1 MVLFGGRDLSPFA
14 PYVALAI
21 FPVALLLGLSFN
33 PVEFAW
39 AFHHGLEPMPNEVR
53 DKAESIR
60 LCLDFL
66 VDALIL
72 GFVATLM
79 LRNSVPAARVGLHLE
94 NWKSNAALGVTAGI
108 LLIVLLR
115 LMFKCTSIGASEI
128 FVYRVRRGS
137 LLLWVLI
144 FVAGAF
150 SEELW
155 IAFCLVAL
163 MANGLAMPLSVAI
176 TAVVFGAVH
185 YGYRL
190 GVIAVALKGT
200 ISALLFLWSGSLIPS
215 FLYHF
220 IGNLSSL
227 YWARRGIQ

>member
-1 MVLFGGRDLSPFA
+1 
-14 PYVALAI
+14 
-21 FPVALLLGLSFN
+21 
-33 PVEFAW
+33 
-39 AFHHGLEPMPNEVR
+39 MPNEVR
-53 DKAESIR
+53 DKAENVR
-60 LCLDFL
+60 LYLNFL

-79 LRNSVPAARVGLHLE
+79 LRNSVPAARVGLHLG
-94 NWKSNAALGVTAGI
+94 NWKSNTALGVTAGI
-108 LLIVLLR
+108 LLIVLQS
-115 LMFKCTSIGASEI
+115 LMTKRTRSGPSET
-128 FVYRVRRGS
+128 FAYHVRRGS
-137 LLLWVLI
+137 VLLWVLI
-144 FVAGAF
+144 FIAGAF

-227 YWARRGIQ
+227 YLARRGIQ